1 MLIRTL
7 VAMLALVSLFGCE
20 KPAAPQATADIA
32 VVSAGPAHNSRL
44 SLDWSG
50 YYQGVLPCADCEGI
64 DTQLWLYQDGQ
75 YQLKLNYLGRNQQLF
90 ELAGRFEWLADGNRI
105 QLHTDNEEIWLWR
118 VEEEGIRQLNQQG
131 ELITG
136 PLQQQYRISKQAAPA
151 TDSLLS
157 GTRWQLTELMG
168 APVAADSGIFIH
180 FTADGRVQG
189 YNGCNNFMGGYQQQ
203 GLSLSISQLA
213 STMKACFD
221 APYEAELMQVLQTAD
236 NVSLAAEVL
245 SLNKAR
251 MAPLARFLAVA
262 ASE

>member
-20 KPAAPQATADIA
+20 KPAAPQAPVDMAA
-32 VVSAGPAHNSRL
+32 VSPDPAHNSRL
-44 SLDWSG
+44 ALDWSG

-64 DTQLWLYQDGQ
+64 DTQLWLHQDGQ
-75 YQLKLNYLGRNQQLF
+75 YQLKLKYLGRDEQLF
-90 ELAGRFEWLADGNRI
+90 ELAGRFEWLSDGNRI
-105 QLHTDNEEIWLWR
+105 QLHTDNAEIWLWR
-118 VEEEGIRQLNQQG
+118 VEEEGIRQLDQQG

-136 PLQQQYRISKQAAPA
+136 PLQQQYRISKQAEPA
-151 TDSLLS
+151 GESLLS

-168 APVAADSGIFIH
+168 AAVAADSGIFIQ
-180 FTADGRVQG
+180 FTADGRVHG

-203 GLSLSISQLA
+203 GLSLSLSQLA
-213 STMKACFD
+213 STMKACAD
-221 APYEAELMQVLQTAD
+221 ASYESEFMQVLQTAD
-236 NVSLAAEVL
+236 NISLAAEVL

-262 ASE
+262 PSE